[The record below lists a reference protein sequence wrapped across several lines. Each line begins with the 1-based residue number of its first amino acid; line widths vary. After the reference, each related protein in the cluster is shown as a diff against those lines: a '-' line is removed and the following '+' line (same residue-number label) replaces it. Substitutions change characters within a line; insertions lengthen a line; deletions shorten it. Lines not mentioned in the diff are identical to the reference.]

1 MELKKNP
8 SVDLNRQSGLFFNIG
23 LVMSLL
29 VVLAAFEWKFYDNL
43 TKVELGQLSDD
54 FVEME
59 EIPITE
65 MPPPPPPVLQQ
76 PEIVEVPDEEDIKQ
90 EIEMNLDVDIKQDVQ
105 AASPIINE
113 STTPPAPVE
122 EEKDEVFLVVEDA
135 PSPKGGMTEFYKY
148 VAQNIVY
155 PKQARKMSIEGKVI
169 LQVTIDKDG
178 TLTDIQ
184 VLKGI
189 GAGCD
194 EEAVKVV
201 KESPKWNP
209 GKQRGRPVKVKMTV
223 RIMFRLT

>member
-1 MELKKNP
+1 
-8 SVDLNRQSGLFFNIG
+8 
-23 LVMSLL
+23 
-29 VVLAAFEWKFYDNL
+29 
-43 TKVELGQLSDD
+43 
-54 FVEME
+54 
-59 EIPITE
+59 
-65 MPPPPPPVLQQ
+65 LQQ

-113 STTPPAPVE
+113 NATPPAPIE

-135 PSPKGGMTEFYKY
+135 PSPKGGMAEFYKY
-148 VAQNIVY
+148 VAQNIEY
-155 PKQARKMSIEGKVI
+155 PKQARKMSVEGKVI

-178 TLTDIQ
+178 SLTDIQ

-223 RIMFRLT
+223 PIMFRLT